1 MQALCITFLKMYI
14 CTKRKLYS
22 DQSIFIKLSEGIYDI
37 VLKYV
42 VDLKTFTTI
51 PVEAFVS
58 FLCCET
64 GTQWVNIPN

>member
-1 MQALCITFLKMYI
+1 MYI

-42 VDLKTFTTI
+42 VDLKTFTAI

-58 FLCCET
+58 FLCYET

>member
-1 MQALCITFLKMYI
+1 MYI

-37 VLKYV
+37 VLRYV
-42 VDLKTFTTI
+42 VDLKT
-51 PVEAFVS
+51 